1 MKLVYELAK
10 KASVFTFLL
19 SLYLTRTQIEL
30 DPLRDVAYQS
40 IKLSM
45 TSENI
50 VEELFSTF
58 SAEYVLPFSQI

>member
-10 KASVFTFLL
+10 KAKVFTFSL

-30 DPLRDVAYQS
+30 DPLCNIAYQS
-40 IKLSM
+40 IKMSM

-58 SAEYVLPFSQI
+58 SAEYVIPFSRM